1 MDWLE
6 VLGHYCAAIHDEY
19 LERVFQ
25 LKLAGAKIPW

>member
-25 LKLAGAKIPW
+25 LRLAGAKIL